1 MRTLAGVF
9 VLRRLLSNCVGR
21 TYRTSLLPACRPAEP
36 SHVDPRVAF
45 SVPSPLE
52 KTMKRSSLVFAETR
66 MSSGACN
73 VRTGAGSVV
82 GVWMTGPVT
91 LTPGGA
97 SLADAGLVLS
107 TVTVPEMVNSRPS
120 RRMAGRSTS
129 FDSFGSETYACGLAP
144 QVFQG
149 TDKEAVVP
157 ETEKAWA
164 TAPLML
170 A

>member
-1 MRTLAGVF
+1 MRTFAGVF

-52 KTMKRSSLVFAETR
+52 KMMKRSSLVFAETR

-73 VRTGAGSVV
+73 VRSGAGSVV
-82 GVWMTGPVT
+82 GVCMTGPVT

-97 SLADAGLVLS
+97 SLADAGLDLS
-107 TVTVPEMVNSRPS
+107 TVTVPETVNSRPS
-120 RRMAGRSTS
+120 SAGGTTS
-129 FDSFGSETYACGLAP
+129 FVSFGNETYACGLAA
-144 QVFQG
+144 QVFHG
-149 TDKEAVVP
+149 TDSVAVVP
-157 ETEKAWA
+157 ETAKACA
-164 TAPLML
+164 AEPFT
-170 A
+170 